1 MIIMYL
7 EKEVYLKRFRE
18 ELILRKKSPRTV
30 KIYSSCVGAFLD
42 VYELTDF
49 IPEKL
54 KEFMVTKHAEHD
66 YAASTLNGYREA
78 FKSFSRLVLHKQI
91 AMSIPSAK
99 RSHKL
104 PIVLS
109 REEIDAVLACVFNEK
124 HWLMIALAYG
134 AGLRVSE
141 LVMMKVGDVD
151 CLQKI
156 IHLKSTKGSKHRLSI
171 IPEKLVDQLAFL
183 MQKKVSSDYVFESE
197 RGGHLASRSIQKVFT
212 RAIAAAG
219 IKKPASFHSLRHS
232 FATHLLEKGTNLRV
246 IQKLLGHSSI
256 QTTQIYTQVSKTCL
270 LDVVSP
276 F

>member
-1 MIIMYL
+1 MYL

-18 ELILRKKSPRTV
+18 ELILSKKSPRTV
-30 KIYSSCVGAFLD
+30 KIYSSCVESFLV
-42 VYELTDF
+42 VYELSDF
-49 IPEKL
+49 TPEKL
-54 KEFMVTKHAEHD
+54 REFMVAKHAEHD

-91 AMSIPSAK
+91 AMSLPSAK

-104 PIVLS
+104 PVVLS
-109 REEIDAVLACVFNEK
+109 REEIDAVLACVSNEK

-134 AGLRVSE
+134 VGLRVSE

-183 MQKKVSSDYVFESE
+183 IQKKVSSDYVFESE

-219 IKKPASFHSLRHS
+219 INKPATFHSLRHS

-270 LDVVSP
+270 LEVVSP